1 MFSCRRRFVASSSDT
16 KYLGKW
22 KKFTK
27 FLRFRQVATEAIASQ
42 WLNLAQGLI
51 TRECL
56 SETLEEAF
64 QEDLDYEVILGQI
77 LEHLDRHNADGD
89 E

>member
-1 MFSCRRRFVASSSDT
+1 MLSCRRRFVASSSDT

-22 KKFTK
+22 KKFTQ
-27 FLRFRQVATEAIASQ
+27 FLRFQRASTQAIAAQ
-42 WLNLAQGLI
+42 WHRLAQGLI
-51 TRECL
+51 IRECL

-77 LEHLDRHNADGD
+77 LEHPDRHNADGD